1 MQVIQN
7 RETLSRYIVE
17 YAMTHNLT
25 PEQLLAVH
33 RIYHEL
39 QMLNC
44 KEELRSDL
52 HDKF

>member
-7 RETLSRYIVE
+7 RETLSRYLVE
-17 YAMTHNLT
+17 YAMTRELT
-25 PEQLLAVH
+25 PNQLRALH
-33 RIYHEL
+33 QIYHEL

-44 KEELRSDL
+44 KEKLRSDL